1 MPKLNYTA
9 IKTDLARKNLYKLYY
24 LTGEAYFVNEFKRA
38 ISNEIIE
45 NSKNDFNF
53 LNISSETIELEKIED
68 AVNTYPIGSAK
79 KCVILNNI
87 PVASWDTSEFEKF
100 ISIIEDLPEFVCVI
114 IAQTEKSTDTKASVK
129 SKKIQKLVEKIGCLA
144 NFSIDDVSIEAQ
156 LIEWASDDFG
166 KTLSNHVA
174 SKIKKNC
181 ELHSL
186 FELKNELKKICEFE
200 KTDVIT
206 EEAIDGVICKSHEKK
221 KVFALPKLILSGDAP
236 KAAQMLEDL
245 LAQGEEP
252 ILLVA
257 VIACEYIDMFRV
269 KALQNQGVS
278 ISVLTE
284 IFDYKSKEFRIKN
297 AERNSKKYSIKAIKK
312 CLKLLIDADIK
323 LKSTQLSS
331 KFIITELVARLL
343 NQN

>member
-1 MPKLNYTA
+1 MPKMNYTEVKA
-9 IKTDLARKNLYKLYY
+9 DLARKNFYKLYY
-24 LTGEAYFVNEFKRA
+24 LTGETYFVNEFKNA
-38 ISNEIIE
+38 ISGEIIE

-53 LNISSETIELEKIED
+53 LNISSETIELEKFED
-68 AVNTYPIGSAK
+68 AINTYPIGSAK
-79 KCVILNNI
+79 KCIILNNI
-87 PVASWDTSEFEKF
+87 PFSSWDTPEFEKF

-129 SKKIQKLVEKIGCLA
+129 SKKVQKLAEKAGWLV
-144 NFSIDDVSIEAQ
+144 NFSIDDVSIETQ
-156 LIEWASDDFG
+156 LIEWANNDFG
-166 KTLSNHVA
+166 KTLSNRVA
-174 SKIKKNC
+174 LKIKKDC

-200 KTDVIT
+200 KTNAIT
-206 EEAIDGVICKSHEKK
+206 EESVDSVICKSYEKK

-252 ILLVA
+252 ILLVS

-269 KALQNQGVS
+269 KALQNQG
-278 ISVLTE
+278 ISVSVLPE

-297 AERNSKKYSIKAIKK
+297 AERNSKRYSMKMIKK
-312 CLKLLIDADIK
+312 CLKLLIEADIK
-323 LKSTQLSS
+323 LKSTQNSP
-331 KFIITELVARLL
+331 KFVITELVVRLL
-343 NQN
+343 RV